1 MAQATTQK
9 TNRLISKTQ
18 AQQAATSAY
27 SGLVDDRLI
36 TDKEVAHLLGSSRS
50 WPWKLAQDGRFPKP
64 IKLTPKFTRWRLSE
78 VLAWI
83 NNPDAWQA
91 ESAGV

>member
-1 MAQATTQK
+1 MAQATTQQ
-9 TNRLISKTQ
+9 TNRPITKE
-18 AQQAATSAY
+18 QAAASAH
-27 SGLVDDRLI
+27 SGFTDDRLI

-78 VLAWI
+78 VRAWI